1 MCLCLR
7 IKGPS
12 KNSDVEFYIYIKKM
26 NIKLLLFFIIP
37 MQLYASVLTY
47 FMVLMIKFAI
57 KPL

>member
-1 MCLCLR
+1 
-7 IKGPS
+7 
-12 KNSDVEFYIYIKKM
+12 M